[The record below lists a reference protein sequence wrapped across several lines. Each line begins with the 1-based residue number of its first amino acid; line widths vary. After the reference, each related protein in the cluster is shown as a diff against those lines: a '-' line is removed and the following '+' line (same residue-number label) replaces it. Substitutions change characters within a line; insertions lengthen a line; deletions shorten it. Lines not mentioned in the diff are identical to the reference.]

1 MTTNSIVSDS
11 SFYIAFMS
19 PKEINDIEI
28 LTEILK
34 RYEFFIGKIVLKEIS
49 VKHGDLLEKIKL
61 PNLISIS
68 ERYDYSALLSVIGDK
83 IFKKGEYEC
92 MAIAH
97 YLSKKSKLHLL
108 IIDDSSA
115 RNFVENNI
123 PSLNPFMKYTLR
135 FIVDGHCLEQ
145 KISRKKSLIILDKV
159 KQAILDGGRP
169 FNLTEKNIG
178 VIDQLLKEVD
188 GCQK

>member
-1 MTTNSIVSDS
+1 MTTNSIAIDS

-28 LTEILK
+28 LIEILK
-34 RYEFFIGKIVLKEIS
+34 RYEFFIGEIVLKEIS
-49 VKHGDLLEKIKL
+49 VKHGDLLEKIKML
-61 PNLISIS
+61 KLIIIL

-92 MAIAH
+92 MAIAY
-97 YLSKKSKLHLL
+97 YLFKKNKLHSL
-108 IIDDSSA
+108 IIDDGSA
-115 RNFVENNI
+115 RDFVENNI

-135 FIVDGHCLEQ
+135 FIVDSHCLEQ
-145 KISRKKSLIILDKV
+145 KISRKKTLIILDKV
-159 KQAILDGGRP
+159 KRAILDGSRP

-188 GCQK
+188 ECQK